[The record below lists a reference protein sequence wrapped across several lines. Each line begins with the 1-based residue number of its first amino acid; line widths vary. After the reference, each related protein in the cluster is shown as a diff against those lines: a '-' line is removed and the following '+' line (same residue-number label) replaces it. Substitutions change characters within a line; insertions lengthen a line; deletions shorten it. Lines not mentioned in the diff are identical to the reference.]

1 MAPQKAI
8 KSKLENFSDWW
19 KRKTKKIILP
29 GLEGLSLYNLW
40 IIYWGGIVRGTFST
54 RASSIAFS
62 FFMAIFP
69 FLLFV
74 LNLIPYI
81 TFIDDFQ
88 IKFLVF
94 MDENLLPPETSDF
107 FGTIFE
113 DIASTPRGGLLSV
126 AFILSIFLMTNG
138 VNAIFTGFE
147 FSYHTKTNRSIPRQY
162 AVAVGVSVI
171 LALLLLTSV
180 IGAVYITYA
189 IDDLNS
195 LGIVN
200 SDGFGADLIKYIGF
214 VILIYTAVAI
224 LYYFGTREA
233 RQARFFSVGALFTTI
248 LIMITTFL
256 FSLYITNFSNYNELY
271 GSIGALLILMFYI
284 WLNSNMLLLGFELN
298 ASLIKLK
305 KNFK

>member
-1 MAPQKAI
+1 MAPKKAI
-8 KSKLENFSDWW
+8 NSKLDDLSDWW
-19 KRKTKKIILP
+19 KRKTRRIILP
-29 GLEGLSLYNLW
+29 GLNGLSLYNLW
-40 IIYWGGIVRGTFST
+40 IIYWGGIVKGTFST

-88 IKFLVF
+88 IEFLVF
-94 MDENLLPPETSDF
+94 MENLLPPNTSEF
-107 FGTIFE
+107 FGDIFL
-113 DIASTPRGGLLSV
+113 DIANTPRGGLLSA

-147 FSYHTKTNRSIPRQY
+147 FSYHTSSNRSIPRQY
-162 AVAVGVSVI
+162 AVAVGVSLI
-171 LALLLLTSV
+171 LALLLLISV
-180 IGAVYITYA
+180 IGAVYLTYA
-189 IDDLNS
+189 IDDLS
-195 LGIVN
+195 DLGIVE
-200 SDGFGADLIKYIGF
+200 SGGFGAGIIQYIGF
-214 VILIYTAVAI
+214 VILIYSAVAI
-224 LYYFGTREA
+224 LYFFGTREA

-256 FSLYITNFSNYNELY
+256 FSLYITNFSSYNELY

-305 KNFK
+305 RKFK

>member
-1 MAPQKAI
+1 MAPKKAI
-8 KSKLENFSDWW
+8 QSKLDRLSDWW
-19 KRKTKKIILP
+19 KTKTKKIILP

-40 IIYWGGIVRGTFST
+40 IIYWGGIIKGTFST

-88 IKFLVF
+88 IEFLLF
-94 MDENLLPPETSDF
+94 METLLPPNTSEF
-107 FGTIFE
+107 FGDIFY
-113 DIASTPRGGLLSV
+113 DIANTPRGGLLSI

-147 FSYHTKTNRSIPRQY
+147 FSYHTRTNRSIPRQY
-162 AVAVGVSVI
+162 AVAVGVSLI
-171 LALLLLTSV
+171 LALLLLISV

-189 IDDLNS
+189 IDDLSS

-200 SDGFGADLIKYIGF
+200 AEGFGANLIKYIGF
-214 VILIYTAVAI
+214 IILIYTAVAI

-233 RQARFFSVGALFTTI
+233 RQARFFSVGALLTTI
-248 LIMITTFL
+248 LILITTFL
-256 FSLYITNFSNYNELY
+256 FSLYITNFSSYNELY

-305 KNFK
+305 RKFK

>member
-1 MAPQKAI
+1 MAQQKAT
-8 KSKLENFSDWW
+8 KSKLSEISDWW
-19 KRKTKKIILP
+19 IRKTKKIILP

-40 IIYWGGIVRGTFST
+40 VIYWGGIVRGTFST

-88 IKFLVF
+88 IEFLLF
-94 MDENLLPPETSDF
+94 MDTLLPPETSDF
-107 FGTIFE
+107 FGNIFE

-126 AFILSIFLMTNG
+126 AFVLSIFLMTNG

-162 AVAVGVSVI
+162 AVAVGVSLI
-171 LALLLLTSV
+171 LALLLLISV
-180 IGAVYITYA
+180 VGAVYITYA
-189 IDDLNS
+189 IDDLSN
-195 LGIVN
+195 LGIV
-200 SDGFGADLIKYIGF
+200 SADGLGEKLINYIGF

-233 RQARFFSVGALFTTI
+233 RQAKFFSVGALFTTI
-248 LIMITTFL
+248 LIMITTVL
-256 FSLYITNFSNYNELY
+256 FSIYITNFSNYNELY